1 MANDKNDIAQLEE
14 TVSHPDELNKD
25 HIDYNRIDKEL
36 AQYASASK
44 IEISPEEDK
53 RLKRMIDRR
62 VLSIMVFT
70 YFLQALDKGTM
81 SFAAIMGIQED
92 LDLARGQRYQWLTTC
107 IYIAVL
113 IVEYPTN
120 WIIQRVPIAK
130 YLSINIMLWG
140 SILALHAACR
150 NFSSILTVRTLL
162 GIFEAVCQPSFLVLS
177 GMWYKRSEQAATVTY
192 WYMMNGGQQVIK
204 YVIILTGLTVFRS
217 LADCWLIA
225 SH

>member
-14 TVSHPDELNKD
+14 TISHTDELNKD

-36 AQYASASK
+36 AQYASASR

-81 SFAAIMGIQED
+81 SFAAII
-92 LDLARGQRYQWLTTC
+92 L
-107 IYIAVL
+107 V
-113 IVEYPTN
+113 VEYPTN

-150 NFSSILTVRTLL
+150 NFPSILTVRTLL

-192 WYMMNGGQQVIK
+192 WYMMNGGQQVSHRM
-204 YVIILTGLTVFRS
+204 IILKGLTIFRS
-217 LADCWLIA
+217 LVDCWLTA